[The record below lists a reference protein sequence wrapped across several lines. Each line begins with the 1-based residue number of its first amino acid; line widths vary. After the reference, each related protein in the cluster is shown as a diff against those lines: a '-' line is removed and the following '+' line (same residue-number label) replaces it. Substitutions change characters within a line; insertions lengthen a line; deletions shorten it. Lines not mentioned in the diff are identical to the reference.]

1 MERALTKLCNYINNF
16 FERDVVTGRFTIE
29 NCAINAPF
37 LADGQ
42 YFRIYGSV
50 QNDGI
55 YQYPAYDLKDEEF
68 DGMISGL
75 AIPAEIVELA
85 ADIEAYEAS
94 PENAPKAY
102 TSESFGG
109 YSYSRG
115 TDSNGAPASWQTVF
129 RKRLNRWRKVW

>member
-1 MERALTKLCNYINNF
+1 MERALTRLCDYLNNY
-16 FERDVVTGRFTIE
+16 FETEIHSGNYVIE
-29 NCAINAPF
+29 NNALDAPF

-42 YFRIYGSV
+42 YFRIVGSV
-50 QNDGI
+50 FNDGV
-55 YQYPAYDLKDEEF
+55 YMYPVYDLKDESF
-68 DGMISGL
+68 TG
-75 AIPAEIVELA
+75 AIYAMAVPAEIVELA
-85 ADIEAYEAS
+85 DDIALYEAN
-94 PENAPKAY
+94 PDNAPKGF